1 MFALRLTLPLLA
13 LLFVTGLQ
21 ASEWAPIPHL
31 TVQGESRLTLQADR
45 VDINATFSV
54 EHRDSR
60 LAMQELESQFG
71 HLLRTLRRQ
80 VPEGA
85 RLEAGQVRIHPR
97 HTQRGDTWQISGYVA
112 SRDLKLVDL
121 PVAEAGQWVERIT
134 EGRPSQFGPIHYHS
148 SQASDSRNPALEAAL
163 KDAQDKAR
171 IMAASLGQ
179 NLGRALQ
186 VTEISSPGVQPR
198 MAMMAAADSVRMESA
213 PELEPGLIETSARV
227 QVVFELLN

>member
-1 MFALRLTLPLLA
+1 MSFLRLTLLLPA
-13 LLFVTGLQ
+13 LLLGGGLQ
-21 ASEWAPIPHL
+21 ASEWAPTPHL
-31 TVQGESRLTLQADR
+31 EVQGESRLTLQADR
-45 VDINATFSV
+45 VDINATFSA

-60 LAMQELESQFG
+60 LAMQELENQFG
-71 HLLRTLRRQ
+71 NLLRTLRSQ
-80 VPEGA
+80 VPDGA

-134 EGRPSQFGPIHYHS
+134 DGRPSQFGPIHYRS

-163 KDAQDKAR
+163 KDAQDKAS

-186 VTEISSPGVQPR
+186 VKEISSPGVQPR
-198 MAMMAAADSVRMESA
+198 MAVMAADSARMESA